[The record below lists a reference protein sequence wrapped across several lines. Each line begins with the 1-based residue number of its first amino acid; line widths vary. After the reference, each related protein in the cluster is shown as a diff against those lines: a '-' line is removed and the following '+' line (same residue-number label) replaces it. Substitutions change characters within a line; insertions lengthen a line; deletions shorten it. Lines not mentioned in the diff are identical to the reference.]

1 MPSSNCY
8 ANKSNQLCWL
18 VADFFVLVKGKVQL
32 VIGIITS
39 DNELEKKKK
48 EKTKKE
54 KRWGPNKTA
63 RKV

>member
-1 MPSSNCY
+1 M
-8 ANKSNQLCWL
+8 NKSNQLCWL

-32 VIGIITS
+32 VIGIIAS
-39 DNELEKKKK
+39 DNELEPEKK
-48 EKTKKE
+48 EKKKKKE